1 MQTET
6 LVIIFIDTPSSRFMT
21 RDWTDGCPIA
31 RGCHSGQVHDQAAA
45 DRIIAELLA
54 DGYECVSDF

>member
-1 MQTET
+1 MLT
-6 LVIIFIDTPSSRFMT
+6 IIFIDTPRSRFMI
-21 RDWTDGCPIA
+21 RDWTDGCPTV

-54 DGYECVSDF
+54 DGYERVSGF